1 MTQTTILIDGMS
13 CMHCVM
19 RVKKAIEG
27 LTGITDL
34 NVEVG
39 KATVSFD
46 DAKTS
51 QKDIEAAITRAG
63 YKIKA

>member
-1 MTQTTILIDGMS
+1 
-13 CMHCVM
+13 M
-19 RVKKAIEG
+19 RVKKVIEG
-27 LTGITDL
+27 LSGINNV

-63 YKIKA
+63 YQIKT

>member
-1 MTQTTILIDGMS
+1 MGQSTIMIDGMS

-27 LTGITDL
+27 LSGINNV

-63 YKIKA
+63 YKIKT

>member
-1 MTQTTILIDGMS
+1 MTDATILIEGMS

-19 RVKKAIEG
+19 RVKKSIEA
-27 LTGITDL
+27 LTGIKSL

-39 KATVSFD
+39 KAELRYDESHI
-46 DAKTS
+46 S
-51 QKDIEAAITRAG
+51 RPDIEAAIIKAG